1 MNRRRPRGREGGG
14 RERADLARTLGG
26 SQVDI
31 ERDLLTRTYGAFNAR
46 DVDAVLAVMHPD
58 VDWPN
63 GMEGGRVRGHAGIR
77 DYWTRQWGMID
88 PHVEPRR
95 FTTDDAGRVVVDVH
109 QVVRNL
115 SGQVVSDQVVQHVYV
130 VQDGLIRSMEIRN

>member
-1 MNRRRPRGREGGG
+1 M
-14 RERADLARTLGG
+14 
-26 SQVDI
+26 DI
-31 ERDLLTRTYGAFNAR
+31 GRDLLTRTYAAFNAR

-95 FTTDDAGRVVVDVH
+95 FTTDDAGRIVVDVH
-109 QVVRNL
+109 QVVRTL
-115 SGQVVSDQVVQHVYV
+115 SGQVVSDQMVRHVYV
-130 VQDGLIRSMEIRN
+130 VQDGLIRSMEIHK